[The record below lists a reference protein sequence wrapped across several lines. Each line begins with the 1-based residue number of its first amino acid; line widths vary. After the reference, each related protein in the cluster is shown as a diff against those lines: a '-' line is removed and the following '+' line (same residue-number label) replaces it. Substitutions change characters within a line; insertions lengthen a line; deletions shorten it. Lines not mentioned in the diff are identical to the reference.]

1 MNVGLFFGSLSVFY
15 SRFFI
20 RRFSSQKELRSSRAT
35 RDSLFK
41 KRYELRRSILLIEKS
56 CVTKTKPRRGELL
69 IKQTIKFKKQIHLHE

>member
-1 MNVGLFFGSLSVFY
+1 MWDYFFGTLSVFH

-41 KRYELRRSILLIEKS
+41 KKYELRRSILLIEKS
-56 CVTKTKPRRGELL
+56 CVTKTKPRRDELL

>member
-1 MNVGLFFGSLSVFY
+1 MWDYFLGSLSVFH

-41 KRYELRRSILLIEKS
+41 NKYELHRSI
-56 CVTKTKPRRGELL
+56 LL
-69 IKQTIKFKKQIHLHE
+69 IKQTIKFKKQIHLNE